1 MVITIGTLVANVGGL
16 MQEIR
21 MIDLEKTRLW
31 VKSRGEDSE
40 LFKQYASAQQLLV
53 SLNNKRKWEEQN
65 VGEK

>member
-1 MVITIGTLVANVGGL
+1 METTTGTLLAKVGGQ

-21 MIDLEKTRLW
+21 NLDLEKTRLW
-31 VKSRGEDSE
+31 AKSRGEDSE

-65 VGEK
+65 VGKK

>member
-1 MVITIGTLVANVGGL
+1 

-21 MIDLEKTRLW
+21 SLDLEKTRLW
-31 VKSRGEDSE
+31 AKSRGEDSE

-65 VGEK
+65 VGKK

>member
-1 MVITIGTLVANVGGL
+1 METITGTLVVNVGGQ

-21 MIDLEKTRLW
+21 SLDLEKTRLW

-65 VGEK
+65 VGKK

>member
-16 MQEIR
+16 MQEIK
-21 MIDLEKTRLW
+21 MMDLEKTRQW

>member
-1 MVITIGTLVANVGGL
+1 MVIITGTLVANVGGL
-16 MQEIR
+16 MQEIK
-21 MIDLEKTRLW
+21 MMDLEKTRQW

-40 LFKQYASAQQLLV
+40 LFKQYASAQQILV

>member
-1 MVITIGTLVANVGGL
+1 MVIITGTLVANVGGL
-16 MQEIR
+16 MQEIK
-21 MIDLEKTRLW
+21 MMDLEKTRQW
-31 VKSRGEDSE
+31 VKTRGEDSE

>member
-1 MVITIGTLVANVGGL
+1 M
-16 MQEIR
+16 M
-21 MIDLEKTRLW
+21 DLEKTRQW
-31 VKSRGEDSE
+31 VKTQGENSE